1 MAIYDRPVRLLMRE
15 MIDDLAPDAA
25 SVFTRRD
32 ALNWFA
38 ERYPKVKDGTVS
50 AHLLR
55 FSTNSKSR
63 HHYSPRSDE
72 ATLYQFDGGRFRRY
86 DPATDPPPL
95 DSQDPADTADVNDD
109 DSSVEPSK
117 FAYESDLR
125 DFLARHLT
133 IIEPGLQLYE
143 DEGITGVEFPV
154 GGRFAD
160 LLAVDARGCLIV
172 IELKVS
178 RGYDR
183 VVGQLLRYM
192 AWIRAHQAEAGQCVR
207 GMIIAR
213 EISEDLR
220 LACSSISDV
229 ELLEYELAVT
239 LRRVAIGAPA
249 TPRE

>member
-15 MIDDLAPDAA
+15 MIDELAPAA
-25 SVFTRRD
+25 GIVFTRQD
-32 ALNWFA
+32 ALKWFA
-38 ERYPKVKDGTVS
+38 QHYPRVKDGTVS

-63 HHYSPRSDE
+63 HHYSPRPDE
-72 ATLYQFDGGRFRRY
+72 AQLFQIDGGRFRRY
-86 DPATDPPPL
+86 DPAGDPPPFAG
-95 DSQDPADTADVNDD
+95 QDPADPEDFVDD
-109 DSSVEPSK
+109 DGSPEPSQ

-125 DFLARHLT
+125 DFLARNLT

-160 LLAVDARGCLIV
+160 ILGVDAHGRLVV

-192 AWIRAHQAEAGQCVR
+192 AWISEHQAEEGQGVR

-213 EISEDLR
+213 EISGDLR
-220 LACSSISDV
+220 LACSTVPDV
-229 ELLEYELAVT
+229 ELFEYELAVT
-239 LRRVAIGAPA
+239 IRGVAV
-249 TPRE
+249 